1 MKGLRDLILKDWQY
15 KLLALFLGI
24 SLWSILNLGARVPVR
39 LERPIEVFNKEE
51 GYTYRLENKRA
62 RVRLQAMER
71 FVPEEA
77 LERIQVGVNVKG
89 IKEGEYTLRVEVKN
103 ITRFLIYVEKVEPE
117 YVKIKVIK
125 APGGGN

>member
-24 SLWSILNLGARVPVR
+24 SLWSTLNLGARVPVR
-39 LERPIEVFNKEE
+39 LERPIEVFNQEE
-51 GYTYRLENKRA
+51 GYTYKLENKRA
-62 RVRLQAMER
+62 KVRLQAMER

-77 LERIQVGVNVKG
+77 LEKIQVGVNVKG
-89 IKEGEYTLRVEVKN
+89 IKEGEYTLRVEVRN
-103 ITRFLIYVEKVEPE
+103 ITRFLMSVEKVEPE

-125 APGGGN
+125 APSGGN